1 MESPLIRGFDN
12 LVEGGGFVLTV
23 PLKNMGILAGI
34 LYMEKESEFEADIIE
49 RVKFLY
55 SLVDPKSKFLPQK
68 EEEQTLDMEENLTT
82 REREILE
89 QVGKGMSNSQ
99 ISDTLFIAEGT
110 VRNHLSKIY
119 SKLKVESRVQ
129 AVITGKEKNI
139 I

>member
-1 MESPLIRGFDN
+1 
-12 LVEGGGFVLTV
+12 
-23 PLKNMGILAGI
+23 
-34 LYMEKESEFEADIIE
+34 
-49 RVKFLY
+49 
-55 SLVDPKSKFLPQK
+55 
-68 EEEQTLDMEENLTT
+68 MEENLTT